1 MKLAVVFTASKV
13 IQNILDEKLPI
24 SLSYKIL
31 SLANQMNEDLKIIE
45 KMRDSL
51 LGSEDSDIELQ
62 FINFL
67 NEEDSVIQY
76 IKISFKELE
85 SSNILISPQQLKLLL
100 PFLEDV

>member
-1 MKLAVVFTASKV
+1 MKLVVVFTASKV
-13 IQNILDEKLPI
+13 IQNILEEKLPI

-51 LGSEDSDIELQ
+51 LGGEDSDAEIR

-76 IKISFKELE
+76 MKISFKELE
-85 SSNILISPQQLKLLL
+85 TSGILISPQQLKILL
-100 PFLEDV
+100 PFLEDI

>member
-1 MKLAVVFTASKV
+1 MKLAVVFTASK
-13 IQNILDEKLPI
+13 IIENFLKEKLPI

-51 LGSEDSDIELQ
+51 LGGEDSDAETR

-85 SSNILISPQQLKLLL
+85 TSGILISPQQLKVLL
-100 PFLEDV
+100 PFLEDI